1 MVDVIFER
9 ISLLE
14 KWKEPP
20 SGRKSS
26 SPAARVSGETFS
38 TASVSAAA
46 FQRFVASE
54 VYVADSG
61 VAATAEM
68 SVADSGVAVTGE
80 VSATASGVASTAE
93 VSATASGLAATAEA
107 SGTASGVSATAG
119 VSVAASGVCVV
130 AIDLP
135 ATVSE
140 VSAPSA
146 TSEETEAD
154 EKMDFHL
161 GIVVV
166 HVLYLKFLLPD
177 LLYSGILML
186 AQKSASQYGDGEGAL
201 AFWKNS
207 IADYNDEK
215 KVHL

>member
-1 MVDVIFER
+1 M
-9 ISLLE
+9 
-14 KWKEPP
+14 
-20 SGRKSS
+20 
-26 SPAARVSGETFS
+26 
-38 TASVSAAA
+38 TASEA
-46 FQRFVASE
+46 
-54 VYVADSG
+54 
-61 VAATAEM
+61 
-68 SVADSGVAVTGE
+68 
-80 VSATASGVASTAE
+80 SATASGVSLSATAE
-93 VSATASGLAATAEA
+93 VSA
-107 SGTASGVSATAG
+107 V
-119 VSVAASGVCVV
+119 ASGVCAV

-135 ATVSE
+135 ATVSG

-154 EKMDFHL
+154 ENMDFHL